1 MSDLRQAAQ
10 QALEALELLQN
21 AIYNIGGEHVTGWGY
36 ANDAADSAEKPI
48 TALRAALAQQA
59 EPVACKEQITVEEL
73 AAALG
78 WPGGISTPLQGK
90 VELLRIVA
98 HARVAQQAIPV
109 LNGMERAFSSEA
121 MGRRD
126 ERQGLPASQQQAEP
140 VQAVSGVVIREG
152 LPTLLR
158 DRDIQ
163 TTDTRL
169 YTTPQQRKPLT
180 DDEIEALFKGVDSE
194 DKGRFAIVR
203 GFARAIEAALKEKN
217 HG

>member
-1 MSDLRQAAQ
+1 MSDTITMPRAVVQ
-10 QALEALELLQN
+10 QALSD
-21 AIYNIGGEHVTGWGY
+21 IC
-36 ANDAADSAEKPI
+36 AARLCEVNSMSSRQEMLRLMIRATDN
-48 TALRAALAQQA
+48 LRAALAQQA
-59 EPVACKEQITVEEL
+59 EPVACNEQITVEEL

-203 GFARAIEAALKEKN
+203 GFARAIEAAHGIKEAK
-217 HG
+217 

>member
-1 MSDLRQAAQ
+1 
-10 QALEALELLQN
+10 
-21 AIYNIGGEHVTGWGY
+21 
-36 ANDAADSAEKPI
+36 
-48 TALRAALAQQA
+48 
-59 EPVACKEQITVEEL
+59 
-73 AAALG
+73 
-78 WPGGISTPLQGK
+78 
-90 VELLRIVA
+90 
-98 HARVAQQAIPV
+98 
-109 LNGMERAFSSEA
+109 
-121 MGRRD
+121 
-126 ERQGLPASQQQAEP
+126 

-203 GFARAIEAALKEKN
+203 GFARAIEAAHGIKEAK
-217 HG
+217 

>member
-1 MSDLRQAAQ
+1 MSDTITMPRVVAEKV
-10 QALEALELLQN
+10 LEALLKVAN
-21 AIYNIGGEHVTGWGY
+21 AKLADGTY
-36 ANDAADSAEKPI
+36 ADKDCKLTLAI
-48 TALRAALAQQA
+48 TKLSDALAQQA
-59 EPVACKEQITVEEL
+59 EPVACNEQITVEEL

-203 GFARAIEAALKEKN
+203 GFARAIEAAHGIKEAK
-217 HG
+217 

>member
-1 MSDLRQAAQ
+1 MSELITMPRAVLEQS
-10 QALEALELLQN
+10 LEALVWEAGSEPAL
-21 AIYNIGGEHVTGWGY
+21 Y
-36 ANDAADSAEKPI
+36 SAQTLSAI

-59 EPVACKEQITVEEL
+59 EPVRAEDEISRSERILKMVDTYCARPDSMNRTALMVAVEGEFEDARPSCEDLGYVPLSEDGRSVFIDGVGLVPL
-73 AAALG
+73 A
-78 WPGGISTPLQGK
+78 
-90 VELLRIVA
+90 
-98 HARVAQQAIPV
+98 
-109 LNGMERAFSSEA
+109 
-121 MGRRD
+121 
-126 ERQGLPASQQQAEP
+126 QAEP

-203 GFARAIEAALKEKN
+203 GFARAIEAAHGIKEAK
-217 HG
+217 